1 MEKKEFRV
9 DEPLILKLSMRNVTR
24 KALLAFESNPETDYL
39 LDVTDVAG
47 KPVALTEYGRQ
58 ILSRA
63 EEVRLVTFTLQ
74 PGEKRLSVVWVNK
87 LFAVRSPGTYYIT
100 AKRRVPG
107 TPTDFRKLINISS
120 NKLRVVITKS

>member
-1 MEKKEFRV
+1 MWRERRC
-9 DEPLILKLSMRNVTR
+9 LHLSQIR
-24 KALLAFESNPETDYL
+24 SDYL
-39 LDVTDVAG
+39 LDVTDATG
-47 KPVALTEYGRQ
+47 RPVALTEYGRQ
-58 ILSRA
+58 VLSRA

-107 TPTDFRKLINISS
+107 TPTDLRKLINISS
-120 NKLRVVITKS
+120 NKLRVVIRKS